1 LLENMSKFITGTK
14 LTKRGKPLIRCNSFF
29 NLQPPFIPRCIKTET
44 TKWLPADGD
53 TFVTKHGFIFNSFGY
68 EHPDDRVF
76 AFLKYIHAEF
86 KALFN
91 VQMLERTWKYGD
103 TQLFRAEKLYTAKNY
118 QTFIEA
124 FRKNF
129 PDYLYYCPLRNK
141 ELITAPLDL
150 IERVFVPRDR
160 LEALRQVEKPD
171 KLQKLALELLNMLS
185 AESGVSLNEF
195 GIHGSIALN
204 MHAPESDIDF
214 VVYGTENFR
223 SVEETIARLVNT
235 GKLSYSISHR
245 LDAARTVQG
254 RYKGK
259 IFMYNATRR
268 PEEVKTHY
276 GDARFSSID
285 PVRFKCTVTDDTEA
299 IFRPATYKI
308 TNYNPLDAES
318 ELPLDKI
325 PDRVVS
331 NIGCY
336 RNVAR
341 QGSEIKV
348 AGQLERVEVIKTG
361 AVYYQVVVGTATSE
375 EEYIWTV

>member
-1 LLENMSKFITGTK
+1 MVE
-14 LTKRGKPLIRCNSFF
+14 
-29 NLQPPFIPRCIKTET
+29 
-44 TKWLPADGD
+44 WLPADGD
-53 TFVTKHGFIFNSFGY
+53 TLATKDGFIFNTFGY
-68 EHPDDRVF
+68 EHPQDRVF
-76 AFLKYIHAEF
+76 AFLKYIPAEF

-118 QTFIEA
+118 TTFIVA

-129 PDYLYYCPLRNK
+129 PDYVYYCYLRNK
-141 ELITAPLDL
+141 ELITAPLEL
-150 IERVFVPRDR
+150 IDSVFVPRDR
-160 LEALRQVEKPD
+160 LAALRQVKKPD
-171 KLQKLALELLNMLS
+171 RLQKLALELLNMIS
-185 AESGVSLNEF
+185 AESNISLDDF

-223 SVEETIARLVNT
+223 AVEETITRLVN
-235 GKLSYSISHR
+235 K
-245 LDAARTVQG
+245 G
-254 RYKGK
+254 R
-259 IFMYNATRR
+259 IFMYNAIRK
-268 PEEVKTHY
+268 PEEVKTFY
-276 GDARFSSID
+276 GDARFSSIY
-285 PVRFKCTVTDDTEA
+285 PVRFQCTVTDDSQA
-299 IFRPATYKI
+299 MFRPATYKI
-308 TNYNPLDAES
+308 TNYKPLDAES
-318 ELPLDKI
+318 ELLLDKI

-348 AGQLERVEVIKTG
+348 AGQLERVEKIKTG
-361 AVYYQVVVGTATSE
+361 AVHYQVVVGTATSE

>member
-1 LLENMSKFITGTK
+1 V
-14 LTKRGKPLIRCNSFF
+14 C
-29 NLQPPFIPRCIKTET
+29 KTAT
-44 TKWLPADGD
+44 TEWVPADGD
-53 TFVTKHGFIFNSFGY
+53 TFVTKDGFILNTFGY
-68 EHPDDRVF
+68 EHPADRVF
-76 AFLKYIHAEF
+76 AFLKYIPAEF

-118 QTFIEA
+118 KTFIEA
-124 FRKNF
+124 FRENF
-129 PDYLYYCPLRNK
+129 PDYLYYCYLRNK
-141 ELITAPLDL
+141 ELITAPLNL
-150 IERVFVPRDR
+150 IDRVFVPRDR
-160 LEALRQVEKPD
+160 LAALRKVKKPD

-185 AESGVSLNEF
+185 AESGVGLEDF

-223 SVEETIARLVNT
+223 IVEETIARLVNT
-235 GKLSYSISHR
+235 GKLSYIISNR
-245 LDAARTVQG
+245 LDAARKFQG

-259 IFMYNATRR
+259 IFMYNATRQ
-268 PEEVKTHY
+268 PQEVKTHY
-276 GDARFSSID
+276 GDARYSSID
-285 PVRFKCTVTDDTEA
+285 PVRFKCTVTNDTEA
-299 IFRPATYKI
+299 IYRPATYKI
-308 TNYNPLDAES
+308 TNYQPLDAPS

-361 AVYYQVVVGTATSE
+361 AVHYQVVVGTATSE